1 MQIGKNRAPGQ
12 HRHGARRC
20 AECVKASSICHAVVG
35 GEEGRV
41 LRDLQNYEQTLTVH
55 RKLKPDDLET
65 LGKMSVPEARIVPVS
80 WMI

>member
-1 MQIGKNRAPGQ
+1 MRGMCQNCAHLSRIGR
-12 HRHGARRC
+12 
-20 AECVKASSICHAVVG
+20 

-80 WMI
+80 WII

>member
-1 MQIGKNRAPGQ
+1 MAPEDARNVSKLRAFVTQ
-12 HRHGARRC
+12 W
-20 AECVKASSICHAVVG
+20 SG
-35 GEEGRV
+35 GEGRV